1 MTRGYEV
8 VYIFDSTLDETKV
21 DEHLKRFH
29 ALLINDDNPDPV
41 KNINHWGKRTLAY
54 PIKRREIGYY
64 VVAQL
69 GTDPTLLGEFERL
82 VKLEEEVLR
91 YQLVLN
97 EGEVPA
103 LVVPVV
109 DGQDKDAASD
119 RPDAGSSPDAAS
131 DRPDAGSSPEAG
143 SSPDTGSSPDAGGSS
158 DIASGDPGTA
168 EKGQ

>member
-8 VYIFDSTLDETKV
+8 VYIFDSTLDETQV

-41 KNINHWGKRTLAY
+41 KNVNHWGKRTLAY

-64 VVAQL
+64 VVAQFA
-69 GTDPTLLGEFERL
+69 TDPTLLGEFERL

-103 LVVPVV
+103 LIVPVV

-119 RPDAGSSPDAAS
+119 E
-131 DRPDAGSSPEAG
+131 PEAG
-143 SSPDTGSSPDAGGSS
+143 GSPDAGGSS
-158 DIASGDPGTA
+158 DVASGDPGTA

>member
-8 VYIFDSTLDETKV
+8 VYIFDSALDETQV

-41 KNINHWGKRTLAY
+41 KNVNHWGKRTLAY

-69 GTDPTLLGEFERL
+69 ATDPTLLGEFERL

-109 DGQDKDAASD
+109 EGQDKSAAGD
-119 RPDAGSSPDAAS
+119 GPDI
-131 DRPDAGSSPEAG
+131 
-143 SSPDTGSSPDAGGSS
+143 GSSPDAGGSS
-158 DIASGDPGTA
+158 DVASGDPGTA
-168 EKGQ
+168 ENGK

>member
-8 VYIFDSTLDETKV
+8 VYIFDSTLDETGV

-54 PIKRREIGYY
+54 PIRGRMIGYY
-64 VVAQL
+64 VVVQFA
-69 GTDPTLLGEFERL
+69 TDPTLLGEFERL
-82 VKLEEEVLR
+82 VKLEEMVLR

-109 DGQDKDAASD
+109 DGQANDAASD
-119 RPDAGSSPDAAS
+119 GQAAAGSTDL
-131 DRPDAGSSPEAG
+131 
-143 SSPDTGSSPDAGGSS
+143 AGGN
-158 DIASGDPGTA
+158 PGSA
-168 EKGQ
+168 EEGQ

>member
-54 PIKRREIGYY
+54 PIKHREIGYY
-64 VVAQL
+64 VVAQP

-119 RPDAGSSPDAAS
+119 RPDAGSSPDA
-131 DRPDAGSSPEAG
+131 
-143 SSPDTGSSPDAGGSS
+143 GGSS